1 MRCVALCASVPSQ
14 LIYPMI
20 CVALFLLT
28 VCAQDFADACNAR
41 ARIRAQEKRKKEQER
56 LLRVRQKRA
65 ADGWADGIP
74 GARVTR
80 YAREDDVGE
89 GAVATLTR
97 ERGGTD
103 RLQVRVQ
110 HPDPEI
116 DDVVMKTDASAL
128 ADIQDQTRHVV
139 AEDDEVRV
147 LCLCACVCMCVSVCV
162 CACVCERRVC
172 VCVCVCALVK

>member
-1 MRCVALCASVPSQ
+1 MRCVALFASVPSR

-20 CVALFLLT
+20 CVPLFLLM

-41 ARIRAQEKRKKEQER
+41 ARIRAQEKRKREQER

-89 GAVATLTR
+89 GAMATLTR

-103 RLQVRVQ
+103 RLQVRVE
-110 HPDPEI
+110 HMEI
-116 DDVVMKTDASAL
+116 DHVVMKTDASAL

-147 LCLCACVCMCVSVCV
+147 LCLCACVCMCVCVCV
-162 CACVCERRVC
+162 CACV
-172 VCVCVCALVK
+172 

>member
-1 MRCVALCASVPSQ
+1 MRCLALFASVPSQ
-14 LIYPMI
+14 LIHPMI

-89 GAVATLTR
+89 GAMATLTR

-103 RLQVRVQ
+103 RLQVRVE
-110 HPDPEI
+110 HMEI

-147 LCLCACVCMCVSVCV
+147 LCLCACVCMCVCLCAWL
-162 CACVCERRVC
+162 CACARVR
-172 VCVCVCALVK
+172 V

>member
-89 GAVATLTR
+89 GAMATLTR

-110 HPDPEI
+110 HMEI

-162 CACVCERRVC
+162 CACV
-172 VCVCVCALVK
+172 

>member
-1 MRCVALCASVPSQ
+1 MRCLALFASVPSQ
-14 LIYPMI
+14 LIHPMI

-89 GAVATLTR
+89 GAMATLTR

-103 RLQVRVQ
+103 RLQVRVE
-110 HPDPEI
+110 HMEI
-116 DDVVMKTDASAL
+116 DHVVMKTDASAL

-162 CACVCERRVC
+162 CACV
-172 VCVCVCALVK
+172 

>member
-1 MRCVALCASVPSQ
+1 M
-14 LIYPMI
+14 
-20 CVALFLLT
+20 
-28 VCAQDFADACNAR
+28 
-41 ARIRAQEKRKKEQER
+41 
-56 LLRVRQKRA
+56 
-65 ADGWADGIP
+65 
-74 GARVTR
+74 
-80 YAREDDVGE
+80 
-89 GAVATLTR
+89 ATLTR

-162 CACVCERRVC
+162 CACV
-172 VCVCVCALVK
+172 

>member
-1 MRCVALCASVPSQ
+1 MRCLALFASVPSQ
-14 LIYPMI
+14 LIHPMI

-89 GAVATLTR
+89 GAMATLTR

-103 RLQVRVQ
+103 RLQVRVE
-110 HPDPEI
+110 HMEI
-116 DDVVMKTDASAL
+116 DHVVMKTDASAL

-147 LCLCACVCMCVSVCV
+147 LCLCACVCMCVCVCV
-162 CACVCERRVC
+162 YVRVCEREGCVC
-172 VCVCVCALVK
+172 VCVCVLL

>member
-89 GAVATLTR
+89 GAMATLTR

-103 RLQVRVQ
+103 RLRVRVE
-110 HPDPEI
+110 HMEI
-116 DDVVMKTDASAL
+116 DHVVMKTDASAL

-162 CACVCERRVC
+162 CACV
-172 VCVCVCALVK
+172 

>member
-89 GAVATLTR
+89 GAMATLTR

-110 HPDPEI
+110 HMEI

-147 LCLCACVCMCVSVCV
+147 CVCLCVCV
-162 CACVCERRVC
+162 CACVC
-172 VCVCVCALVK
+172 VCVCACV

>member
-1 MRCVALCASVPSQ
+1 MRCVALFAPVPSQ

-28 VCAQDFADACNAR
+28 VYAQDFADACNAR

-80 YAREDDVGE
+80 YARADDVGE

-103 RLQVRVQ
+103 RLQVRVE
-110 HPDPEI
+110 HMEI

-162 CACVCERRVC
+162 CACV
-172 VCVCVCALVK
+172 